1 MHPYSEVDGLNAKDV
16 ERIFIDQDPTTGQV
30 LESLEKPRVDMVYDI
45 NNIISY
51 VNKEVHASHC
61 SLCSYSL
68 PIKQ

>member
-1 MHPYSEVDGLNAKDV
+1 
-16 ERIFIDQDPTTGQV
+16 
-30 LESLEKPRVDMVYDI
+30 MVYDI

-61 SLCSYSL
+61 SLSSYSL